1 MENKKYHYIAIDIS
15 KSDLEVRTQNHRC
28 SLSNN
33 PTGFKALVKIAGR
46 QDQPLVVCVNRTE
59 KSGHGILLF
68 LWLWVGFRFGKRLL
82 GCPPWGAKIFFHLN
96 RVFVAQGGML
106 AKAVV
111 E

>member
-1 MENKKYHYIAIDIS
+1 M
-15 KSDLEVRTQNHRC
+15 SDVA
-28 SLSNN
+28 SFLSN
-33 PTGFKALVKIAGR
+33 TCFFRYMIFGEGFYARRLFLLCAL
-46 QDQPLVVCVNRTE
+46 NRTE